1 MKKYEELINKL
12 KDILSEELGN
22 KKIFDKDIAYA
33 LDINYDNFRKQK
45 ARGSIPYPEI
55 MSFLAIRNIS
65 INWFFFNQLPE
76 SLIEPTSNY
85 IILKYQKSVNASV
98 GGGAINYEVNPETLI
113 IDRQLLDHINT
124 NYKYTEVLQA
134 LGESLEPDIK
144 DNSLI
149 FVDKSDTIIKSNNI
163 YLINVDDS
171 LYIKR
176 IRQFNDKYYMSSIN
190 ELYEDIEL
198 NEFHILGKVNGVL
211 NKF

>member
-55 MSFLAIRNIS
+55 ISFLAIRNIS

-85 IILKYQKSVNASV
+85 IILKYQKSVNASA